1 MDSTIALVRHRVA
14 DYDAWKTVYDNFAP
28 MQAEH
33 GVRAH
38 QVLRS
43 LDDRSEVTV
52 VHTFDS
58 IDIAKAFFAM
68 PEIHKAMGEAGVKTE
83 SMSVMYYDE
92 VEAGE
97 LIAV

>member
-1 MDSTIALVRHRVA
+1 MQSTIALVRHRVA

-28 MQAEH
+28 LQAEY

-43 LDDRSEVTV
+43 VEDRSELTI

-58 IDIAKAFFAM
+58 IDSAKAFFAM
-68 PEIHKAMGEAGVKTE
+68 PELKTAMTEAGVK
-83 SMSVMYYDE
+83 SDSLSVMYYDE

-97 LIAV
+97 LLAV

>member
-1 MDSTIALVRHRVA
+1 MQSTIALVRHRVA
-14 DYDAWKTVYDNFAP
+14 DYDAWKAVYDNYAP
-28 MQAEH
+28 IQAEH

-38 QVLRS
+38 LVMRS
-43 LDDRSEVTV
+43 LDDRNEVTV
-52 VHTFDS
+52 AHTFDS

-68 PEIHKAMGEAGVKTE
+68 PELRKAMGEAGVKTD
-83 SMSVMYYDE
+83 SLSVMYYDE

>member
-1 MDSTIALVRHRVA
+1 MQSTIALVRHRVA

-28 MQAEH
+28 IQAEY

-43 LDDRSEVTV
+43 LDDRNEVTV

-68 PEIHKAMGEAGVKTE
+68 PELRKAMGEAGVKTD
-83 SMSVMYYDE
+83 SISVMYYDE

>member
-1 MDSTIALVRHRVA
+1 MHSTIALVRHRVA
-14 DYDAWKTVYDNFAP
+14 DYDAWRAVYDNFAP
-28 MQAEH
+28 IQAEH

-43 LDDRSEVTV
+43 LDDRNEITV

-58 IDIAKAFFAM
+58 IDAAKAFFAM
-68 PEIHKAMGEAGVKTE
+68 PEIRKAMGEAGVKTD

>member
-1 MDSTIALVRHRVA
+1 MQSTIALVRHRVT
-14 DYDAWKTVYDNFAP
+14 DFDAWKTVYDNFAP
-28 MQAEH
+28 VQAEQ

-43 LDDRSEVTV
+43 LEDRNEVTV

-58 IDIAKAFFAM
+58 IEVAKAFFAM
-68 PEIHKAMGEAGVKTE
+68 PELRTAMGDAGVKTD
-83 SMSVMYYDE
+83 SISVMYYDE
-92 VEAGE
+92 VEAGT

>member
-1 MDSTIALVRHRVA
+1 MQSTIALVRHRVA
-14 DYDAWKTVYDNFAP
+14 DYDAWKAVYDNYAP
-28 MQAEH
+28 IQAEH

-38 QVLRS
+38 LLLRS

-52 VHTFDS
+52 AHTFDT
-58 IDIAKAFFAM
+58 IDAAKAFFAM
-68 PEIHKAMGEAGVKTE
+68 PELRTAMGDAGVQTD
-83 SMSVMYYDE
+83 SISVMYYDE